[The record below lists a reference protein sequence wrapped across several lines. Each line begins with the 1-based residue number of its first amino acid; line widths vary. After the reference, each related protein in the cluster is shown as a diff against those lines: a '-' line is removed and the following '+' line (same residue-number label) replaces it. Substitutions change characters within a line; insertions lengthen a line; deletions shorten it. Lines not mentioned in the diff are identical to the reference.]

1 MLTSANDVPIRCDS
15 SYITKQVLFR
25 SIDSLA

>member
-1 MLTSANDVPIRCDS
+1 MLTSTSVVPIRCDS